1 MPLICPHCHKMVAE
15 RPTCAVCGKPLPVK
29 AMPRPGMPAPDA
41 GPDIDRATIFYLM
54 RYTLG
59 WVLGIVAVGVVCL
72 IGVVVLLT

>member
-1 MPLICPHCHKMVAE
+1 
-15 RPTCAVCGKPLPVK
+15 
-29 AMPRPGMPAPDA
+29 
-41 GPDIDRATIFYLM
+41 M